1 MNKQGGNPIKP
12 LNTIFFFISKY
23 INLLMKVPGQL
34 SSTISF
40 ERINL
45 LLAQFV
51 KGKINTPIIEGWNTI
66 ESLLK
71 EKKVCR
77 FSS

>member
-1 MNKQGGNPIKP
+1 
-12 LNTIFFFISKY
+12 
-23 INLLMKVPGQL
+23 MKVPGQL